1 MFSSANGAL
10 SSLIVW
16 INFDADSL
24 DMLPQGGESDVFE
37 GVNIEKQWKR
47 KFVQFRSER
56 FSLERSY
63 RTQQR

>member
-24 DMLPQGGESDVFE
+24 DMLPKGWESDMIE
-37 GVNIEKQWKR
+37 GVDIEKERKR
-47 KFVQFRSER
+47 KFVQFRSQR

-63 RTQQR
+63 RTH